1 MDMAYRNLLTET
13 FIKGNIKRV
22 SFMARESIAGQMD
35 LLMKV
40 ILLKEV
46 DKVREIGSPLE
57 KEETFILVDIKTI
70 KNVDMVDIYGQMDVF
85 IKVISKMISKMVK
98 ED

>member
-1 MDMAYRNLLTET
+1 
-13 FIKGNIKRV
+13 
-22 SFMARESIAGQMD
+22 MARESIVGQMD

-85 IKVISKMISKMVK
+85 IKVISKMISSNY
-98 ED
+98 

>member
-1 MDMAYRNLLTET
+1 
-13 FIKGNIKRV
+13 
-22 SFMARESIAGQMD
+22 MARESIAGQMD

-85 IKVISKMISKMVK
+85 IKVISKMISSNY
-98 ED
+98 